1 MGQKR
6 RWTEDEFELLAYLA
20 AQIPR
25 PSITV
30 IAKQLNRSKSAI
42 KNKIAM
48 FPSSRTNRHYTEN
61 EIDFIR
67 DNIRRLSFNEMAT
80 QLNRSSSSVSAMA
93 RRMGLRRNPSDERVK
108 MLERTKALRDDG
120 LTWKETVSIINKEF
134 GKQYKPIT
142 LRQRLSYYQVTS
154 S

>member
-6 RWTEDEFELLAYLA
+6 RWTKEEFEHLERLAE
-20 AQIPR
+20 QIPR

-48 FPSSRTNRHYTEN
+48 FPSSRTNKPYTEN

-93 RRMGLRRNPSDERVK
+93 RRMGLRRNPSGERVK

-120 LTWKETVSIINKEF
+120 LTWEETVSIINKEF

-142 LRQRLSYYQVTS
+142 LRQRFSYYRVI
-154 S
+154 

>member
-6 RWTEDEFELLAYLA
+6 RWTKEEFEHLERLAE
-20 AQIPR
+20 QIPR

-42 KNKIAM
+42 KNKIAT

-80 QLNRSSSSVSAMA
+80 QLNRSSNSVSATA

-142 LRQRLSYYQVTS
+142 LRQRLSYYRVIS